1 MYCLEIVVKSGSN
14 DLSAKRI
21 MNLKIKIPK
30 DKNTDGPKIR
40 RKASLK
46 QKTVSA
52 DETEKK
58 CKYKFRSP

>member
-30 DKNTDGPKIR
+30 DKNTDGPKMK

-52 DETEKK
+52 DE
-58 CKYKFRSP
+58 